1 MMQKFIGDENGTTAI
16 EYGLIMA
23 LVFLAVV
30 GAIQTFSDS
39 VISILSTN
47 SDAIEGVVGAD
58 E

>member
-1 MMQKFIGDENGTTAI
+1 MQKFIGDETGTTAI

-39 VISILSTN
+39 VINILGAN